1 MIGTDRL
8 DRTTRA
14 ALAEAALKAAAER
27 PWRELSLGDLA
38 AALDRPCADFYP
50 AVLED
55 ALEAIEERFDHA
67 AGEAVRASEGSVRD
81 RLFDLA
87 MRRFEAMEPHRA
99 ALSAIAHA
107 VERDPTALV
116 RLGASGLRTAR
127 WLLTLAGLSSE
138 GLAAARAPALAW
150 VLADARRAWL
160 KDDAGDFA
168 RTMVALDR
176 GLRRMESI
184 AGPLSFLFPD
194 QRPYS
199 GAKAS

>member
-1 MIGTDRL
+1 MITTDRL
-8 DRTTRA
+8 DRATRA
-14 ALAEAALKAAAER
+14 AMADAALKLAAER

-38 AALDRPCADFYP
+38 AAAGRPCADFYP

-55 ALEAIEERFDHA
+55 ALEAVEERFDFEV
-67 AGEAVRASEGSVRD
+67 GEAVRASEGPVRD

-99 ALSAIAHA
+99 ALTAISHT
-107 VERDPTALV
+107 VERDPTAAV
-116 RLGASGLRTAR
+116 RLIGAGLRSAR

-184 AGPLSFLFPD
+184 AQPLSFLFPD
-194 QRPYS
+194 QRPYG